1 MSQDD
6 KAVVAGQKN
15 YDQPAGY
22 VDKFDLEQL
31 DSLGMYA
38 TLWRADMV
46 GADGQPRVALY
57 ERPDTELED
66 LRVNIGV
73 LEQGEAH
80 ALQLA
85 RDAGAKNKELE
96 AGLVALQASVKSF
109 LQIHSISVDNSSAR
123 NRAVVDLVEA
133 LTRSAALV
141 GHNNVVALS
150 AQSAGSN

>member
-57 ERPDTELED
+57 ERPNTELED

-141 GHNNVVALS
+141 GHNNEVALS